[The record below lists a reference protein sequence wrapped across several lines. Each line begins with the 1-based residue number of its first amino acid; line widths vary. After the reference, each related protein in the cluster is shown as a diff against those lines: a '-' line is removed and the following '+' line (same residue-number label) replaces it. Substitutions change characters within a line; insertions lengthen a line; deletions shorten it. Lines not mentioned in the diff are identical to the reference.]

1 MATYIFNGEC
11 PSGIKQA
18 FIDTYL
24 QKLEL
29 VVETTADYKKSGIY
43 WAERNHASMPI
54 VIDWGDGTVEQIDG
68 ENIFQKVH
76 EYATVGTFNVI
87 IKNIRSY
94 TPSYYATWWQTTSQN
109 KYTLKEV
116 VSIPDSVTGIGSLAF
131 FDCSAMTSITIPNSV
146 TNIQDQAFKGS
157 GLTSVT
163 IPNSV
168 TSIYNFAFEGCKDLT
183 SVTIGNGVTS
193 IGASAF
199 KYCSSLT
206 SVVFEGKTLAEVQ
219 AMSNYPWGITDT
231 SIITVI

>member
-11 PSGIKQA
+11 QQSIKQA

-24 QKLEL
+24 QKLKL

-43 WAERNHASMPI
+43 SAYRYNTNIPI
-54 VIDWGDGTVEQIDG
+54 VIDWGDGTVERIDG

-76 EYATVGTFNVI
+76 EYATVSTFNVI

-94 TPSYYATWWQTTSQN
+94 TPSYYDTWWRTTSQN

-146 TNIQDQAFKGS
+146 THISDQAFKSS

-163 IPNSV
+163 MSNV
-168 TSIYNFAFEGCKDLT
+168 MSIKNNAFEGCSNLT

-193 IGASAF
+193 IGGGAF

-206 SVVFEGKTLAEVQ
+206 SVIFEGKTLAEVQ